1 MDQNKTNR
9 SPAVMMTVTVRV
21 VGVFQAGASGSADES
36 GVKTS
41 VSVSA
46 LLVHCIHAGFKKCL
60 FSDIRSELDSDLLV
74 LPVGSSWIL

>member
-9 SPAVMMTVTVRV
+9 SPAMMMTVTVRV

-41 VSVSA
+41 VSA
-46 LLVHCIHAGFKKCL
+46 LLVHCINAGFKKCL
-60 FSDIRSELDSDLLV
+60 FNDQN
-74 LPVGSSWIL
+74 

>member
-1 MDQNKTNR
+1 
-9 SPAVMMTVTVRV
+9 MMTVTVRV

-46 LLVHCIHAGFKKCL
+46 LLVHWIHAGFKKCL
-60 FSDIRSELDSDLLV
+60 FKIRIRFRPFSSL
-74 LPVGSSWIL
+74 GSFWILLFFLCF

>member
-36 GVKTS
+36 GVKT
-41 VSVSA
+41 
-46 LLVHCIHAGFKKCL
+46 F
-60 FSDIRSELDSDLLV
+60 
-74 LPVGSSWIL
+74 